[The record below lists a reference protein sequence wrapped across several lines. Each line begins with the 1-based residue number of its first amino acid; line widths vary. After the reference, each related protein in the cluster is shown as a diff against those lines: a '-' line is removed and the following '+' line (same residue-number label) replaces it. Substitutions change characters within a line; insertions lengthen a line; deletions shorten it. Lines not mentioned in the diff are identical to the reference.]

1 MPDCVLGLHPNKA
14 EELVG
19 FDLVLWLGFV
29 SFFFLYQFC
38 TQKKGRGAQAVP
50 QALSSLNFLGTHLVS
65 DFS

>member
-29 SFFFLYQFC
+29 SFFF
-38 TQKKGRGAQAVP
+38 P
-50 QALSSLNFLGTHLVS
+50 LSVLHTKEGERSSGCSTGSVQPEFLGDS
-65 DFS
+65 PCE